1 MIDCNQHDT
10 INCIILWLPAHW
22 FVITCCDINFNTVC
36 VCVGLVWL
44 TSNHMFGL
52 GDLGINH
59 HLCNLYQIALSK
71 MWLLVLIGFLFKII
85 DR

>member
-10 INCIILWLPAHW
+10 INCIILWLPSHW
-22 FVITCCDINFNTVC
+22 FVITCCDISFNTVC

-52 GDLGINH
+52 GDFGDK
-59 HLCNLYQIALSK
+59 SP
-71 MWLLVLIGFLFKII
+71 LVQFIPNCPLKNVITSTNWFFVQNN
-85 DR
+85 R